1 MSALFII
8 LISLILTRFSELD
21 AYMVSC
27 PTWSK
32 NLGRTLVYTSYDVY
46 ISIVANIIH
55 NPAKE
60 GSLRRISFWIMYL
73 TTREVQLVY
82 CWFATFK
89 KVQCSCTT
97 SIDDSFFAVLRVL
110 YKLQTWNCSAR
121 SANQNNNNFT
131 VATCIKHV
139 NQQRISCQILASLKK
154 LWMYLVFF

>member
-1 MSALFII
+1 MKRIIARTFSKVKTKFNFINY
-8 LISLILTRFSELD
+8 L
-21 AYMVSC
+21 A
-27 PTWSK
+27 
-32 NLGRTLVYTSYDVY
+32 TLCAVYTYDVY

-110 YKLQTWNCSAR
+110 YKLHTWNCSAR

-139 NQQRISCQILASLKK
+139 NQQRIII
-154 LWMYLVFF
+154 FF

>member
-1 MSALFII
+1 MKRTFSKVKTKTKFNFINYV
-8 LISLILTRFSELD
+8 
-21 AYMVSC
+21 A
-27 PTWSK
+27 
-32 NLGRTLVYTSYDVY
+32 TLCAVYTSYDVY

-97 SIDDSFFAVLRVL
+97 SIDDSFFAVLRFL

-131 VATCIKHV
+131 VASCIRHV
-139 NQQRISCQILASLKK
+139 NQQRIII
-154 LWMYLVFF
+154 FF